1 MKILYF
7 ALKSKDSKRQYPNR
21 LDRFLTFI
29 ELKGTIEEKCVK
41 LNELSKKDN
50 NLLQSYLIR
59 FINSQKVRIENK
71 EISEGTLRI
80 YIKAIKLFF
89 SMNDIIVNWK
99 KLSKGIPPVWNSTP
113 DRIPTLDEIKKLLE
127 HLDRRIKPIVFTMI
141 SAGFRVGSWDH
152 IKWKHVI
159 PIVKNDIIIAA
170 KILLKNT
177 KINNKEYFSFITPE
191 AYHSLKDWM
200 DFRKLHGENVTGE
213 SWLMRDTWQK
223 IGKDH
228 GHCIGLAK
236 YPKTFGSIAIRN
248 MIYEAWKVQGIRDKL
263 SDPQVKRHEFT
274 STHSFRKFFE
284 TKCQKAK
291 MNHNHIK
298 ILMDHSFGES
308 QNYHFP
314 TEQELLDDYLNA
326 LDLLTI
332 NEEFRLKNKIE
343 VLEVEKSRLDRM
355 EEKMKMMERMY
366 RSR

>member
-1 MKILYF
+1 M
-7 ALKSKDSKRQYPNR
+7 A
-21 LDRFLTFI
+21 FI
-29 ELKGTIEEKCVK
+29 GLRGTIEEKCVK
-41 LNELSKKDN
+41 LNELSKKDI

-59 FINSQKVRIENK
+59 FINSQKERIESK
-71 EISEGTLRI
+71 EISEGTLRN

-113 DRIPTLDEIKKLLE
+113 DRIPTLDEMKKLLE
-127 HLDRRIKPIVFTMI
+127 YPDRRIKPIVFTMI
-141 SAGFRVGSWDH
+141 SAGFRVGFWDH

-170 KILLKNT
+170 KIFLKNT

-223 IGKDH
+223 IDKEH
-228 GHCIGLAK
+228 GHHIGLAK
-236 YPKTFGSIAIRN
+236 YPKKFGSIAIRN

-274 STHSFRKFFE
+274 STRS
-284 TKCQKAK
+284 
-291 MNHNHIK
+291 
-298 ILMDHSFGES
+298 SFGES
-308 QNYHFP
+308 QNYHLS

-326 LDLLTI
+326 VDLLTI
-332 NEEFRLKNKIE
+332 NEEFRLKKKIE